1 MVPGHHLARIA
12 QPKGPLQG
20 GIRAHDSRCVLYFA
34 HKWAHFG
41 PKIGP
46 KIGLFSTSMAWGHRF
61 ARQGAA
67 RHVSFPIIPF
77 RRSRMAKCPERV
89 FVQHVITMSY
99 LATDLGL
106 QKTTNGIII
115 SYEDNHAA
123 ILFWSL

>member
-1 MVPGHHLARIA
+1 MLPKRC
-12 QPKGPLQG
+12 KGP
-20 GIRAHDSRCVLYFA
+20 GIGSVHDMCND
-34 HKWAHFG
+34 K
-41 PKIGP
+41 K
-46 KIGLFSTSMAWGHRF
+46 K
-61 ARQGAA
+61 
-67 RHVSFPIIPF
+67 
-77 RRSRMAKCPERV
+77 KRV